1 MQTLDSIQ
9 TVLTESSENVD
20 RQTQRRLVGVW
31 QGKIWVSPSSL
42 VTHLLVA
49 NGRAPPKHFQSF

>member
-31 QGKIWVSPSSL
+31 QGKIWVSPSSDSP
-42 VTHLLVA
+42 VRGA
-49 NGRAPPKHFQSF
+49 NGRAKRGT